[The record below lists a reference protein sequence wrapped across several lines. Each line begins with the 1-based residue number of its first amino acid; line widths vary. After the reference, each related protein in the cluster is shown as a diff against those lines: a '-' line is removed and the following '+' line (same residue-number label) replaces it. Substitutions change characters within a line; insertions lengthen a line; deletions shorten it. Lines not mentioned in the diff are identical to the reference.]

1 MKSHKLLFV
10 TAMDSF
16 ASGFAAVDGAGDAGS
31 FVSYLDLVHS
41 MPFFLE
47 CKQRSYRNLTI
58 QPGDSVLEIG
68 CGNGVDAT
76 NLAAMAGPAGQVI
89 GIDVSSTMLV
99 SARARG
105 RGSSIPQ
112 PGYLL
117 CDAGRLAFPDQTF
130 DAVRADR
137 VLQHTKDP
145 ATVVREMARVT
156 RPSGKIVV
164 FEPDWET
171 FVLWPGDPGVTRR
184 ILNSW
189 CDRIPSGW
197 AGRTLYGAFRA
208 AGLSDI
214 SVEPANLMI
223 NDLPLAGKIFDL
235 ATTTS
240 LAVKA
245 GIVSSRDAEKWAKDH
260 ARADTDGQFFSSL
273 TFYLVTGT
281 KQG

>member
-1 MKSHKLLFV
+1 
-10 TAMDSF
+10 MDSF
-16 ASGFAAVDGAGDAGS
+16 ASGFATVDGAGDTGS

-41 MPFFLE
+41 LPFFQE
-47 CKQRSYRNLTI
+47 CKRLSYQGLAIR
-58 QPGDSVLEIG
+58 PGASVLEIG
-68 CGNGVDAT
+68 CGHGVDAAI
-76 NLAAMAGPAGQVI
+76 LSGMAGPDGRVI
-89 GIDVSSTMLV
+89 GIDVSSTMLA

-105 RGSSIPQ
+105 NTRGATE

-117 CDAGRLAFPDQTF
+117 CDAAHLAFPHATF

-145 ATVVREMARVT
+145 AAVVREMARVT
-156 RPSGKIVV
+156 GPGGRIVV

-171 FVLWPGDPGVTRR
+171 FVLSPGERNVTRR
-184 ILNSW
+184 ILHFW

-197 AGRTLYGAFRA
+197 VGRSLYGAFRA
-208 AGLSDI
+208 AGLSEV
-214 SVEPANLMI
+214 SAEPLNLVI
-223 NDLPLAGKIFDL
+223 TDLPLAKKIFDL

-245 GIVSSRDAEKWAKDH
+245 GIVSSREAAAWSDAQV
-260 ARADTDGQFFSSL
+260 RAFESGQFFSSL

-281 KQG
+281 KRD